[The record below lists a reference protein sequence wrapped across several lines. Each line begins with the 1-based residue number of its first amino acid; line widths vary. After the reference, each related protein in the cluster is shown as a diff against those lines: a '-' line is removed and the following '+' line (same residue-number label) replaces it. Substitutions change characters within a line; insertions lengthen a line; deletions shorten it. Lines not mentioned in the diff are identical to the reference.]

1 MAELAKKMDQ
11 AAEDISDREG
21 KYLTFT
27 MAEVRGKVIPVVDL
41 RLRFGME
48 KMEYKDRTCIIVVEI
63 AGSTGTVQIGIVVD
77 SVSEGLYIKG
87 EDIED
92 TPTPTFG
99 TKLNIDYIPGMAKME
114 GGVKIMIDREGRY
127 LTFTMAEVRGKV
139 IPVVDLRLRFGME
152 KMEYTD
158 RTCII
163 VVEIAGS
170 TGTVQIGIVV
180 DSVSEGLYIKG
191 EDIEDTPT
199 PTFGTKLNIDYI
211 PGMAKMEGGVKIM
224 IGIDKVLFHQEL
236 ELVSAVKKKDSPVAA
251 EASKKKNVAEEAL
264 SEKTKEAESPSEKK
278 VVSEAS
284 PEKTVAREAP
294 PEQVPNKSKG
304 DRDKQYFNKS
314 SIYAFVLL
322 TLFI

>member
-1 MAELAKKMDQ
+1 MVEIFKKMDP
-11 AAEDISDREG
+11 ACPVENTLSGVSTGAKDISDREG

-27 MAEVRGKVIPVVDL
+27 MAEVRGKVIPVVGL

-48 KMEYKDRTCIIVVEI
+48 E
-63 AGSTGTVQIGIVVD
+63 
-77 SVSEGLYIKG
+77 
-87 EDIED
+87 
-92 TPTPTFG
+92 
-99 TKLNIDYIPGMAKME
+99 
-114 GGVKIMIDREGRY
+114 
-127 LTFTMAEVRGKV
+127 
-139 IPVVDLRLRFGME
+139 
-152 KMEYTD
+152 MEYTD

-199 PTFGTKLNIDYI
+199 FGTKLNIDYI
-211 PGMAKMEGGVKIM
+211 LGMAKMEGGVKIM

-236 ELVSAVKKKDSPVAA
+236 ELMSAVKKEDSPVAA
-251 EASKKKNVAEEAL
+251 EAL
-264 SEKTKEAESPSEKK
+264 PEKTLEAEIQQEKTVEAEASKEKK
-278 VVSEAS
+278 VPGEAPEEKKTEVP
-284 PEKTVAREAP
+284 PEKTVAGEAS
-294 PEQVPNKSKG
+294 PEQVHKKSKG

>member
-1 MAELAKKMDQ
+1 MAELAKKMDP
-11 AAEDISDREG
+11 ARPAENTLSGVSTGAKDISDREG

-41 RLRFGME
+41 RPKLGME
-48 KMEYKDRTCIIVVEI
+48 E
-63 AGSTGTVQIGIVVD
+63 
-77 SVSEGLYIKG
+77 
-87 EDIED
+87 
-92 TPTPTFG
+92 
-99 TKLNIDYIPGMAKME
+99 
-114 GGVKIMIDREGRY
+114 
-127 LTFTMAEVRGKV
+127 
-139 IPVVDLRLRFGME
+139 
-152 KMEYTD
+152 MEYTD

-163 VVEIAGS
+163 VMEIAGS

-236 ELVSAVKKKDSPVAA
+236 ELVSAVKKEDSPVAAEASPEKTVEA

-264 SEKTKEAESPSEKK
+264 SEKTKEAESASEKK

-294 PEQVPNKSKG
+294 PEQVHKKGKG
-304 DRDKQYFNKS
+304 DRDHEYFRNSIIKEKS
-314 SIYAFVLL
+314 YDMIS
-322 TLFI
+322 

>member
-1 MAELAKKMDQ
+1 MLKSMAELAKKMDQ
-11 AAEDISDREG
+11 AAEDMSDREG

-114 GGVKIMIDREGRY
+114 GGVKIMI
-127 LTFTMAEVRGKV
+127 
-139 IPVVDLRLRFGME
+139 
-152 KMEYTD
+152 
-158 RTCII
+158 
-163 VVEIAGS
+163 
-170 TGTVQIGIVV
+170 
-180 DSVSEGLYIKG
+180 
-191 EDIEDTPT
+191 
-199 PTFGTKLNIDYI
+199 
-211 PGMAKMEGGVKIM
+211 
-224 IGIDKVLFHQEL
+224 GIDKVLFNQEL
-236 ELVSAVKKKDSPVAA
+236 ELVSAVKKEDSPVAA
-251 EASKKKNVAEEAL
+251 EASP
-264 SEKTKEAESPSEKK
+264 EKTKEAESPSEKK

-294 PEQVPNKSKG
+294 PEQVHKKSKG

-322 TLFI
+322 TLLS